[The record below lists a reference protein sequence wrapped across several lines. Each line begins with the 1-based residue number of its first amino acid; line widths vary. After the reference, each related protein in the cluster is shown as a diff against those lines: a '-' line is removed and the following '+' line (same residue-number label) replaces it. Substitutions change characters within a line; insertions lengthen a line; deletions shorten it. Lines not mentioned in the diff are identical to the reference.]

1 MPQKTFQTNDVV
13 EEQDSGFNYREILD
27 AVILHWHWF
36 AISIIGCLFVAFL
49 YLRCKSPV
57 YSTWAEV
64 LIKEDDPYKR
74 RMSGGGLAD
83 FTQLG
88 VLTNSNGFDNEVE
101 ILGSKTLA
109 RRAVTNLKLYVRYSF
124 DGMLRDEE
132 LYRTSPIVAD
142 MSPVDLDTLSMPVSL
157 VITPLQEGGYH
168 IEGEALR
175 ERFESNVKGFP
186 VRVKTLSGW
195 VTLRPNPNFAGASD
209 GRTLRIGIFRPAIMA
224 EAFLGATS
232 IEPISKMA
240 TIARIT
246 MSDTQRQRAE
256 DYMNEL
262 IRVYNED
269 ANEVKNEVALK
280 TEAFVNKRIKIIDA
294 ELGTT
299 ESDLEL
305 YKKRNQLVDLMS
317 DAEAAYKGLE
327 NYQTQQIEL
336 QTQMLLVK
344 SLKEYVDNPANYMEI
359 IPANLGL
366 TDESLN
372 SMIAGYNAKV
382 VERKRL
388 LKTAPESSP
397 VVVSIT
403 NAISSLYP
411 GIRHS
416 LSTVYDNMRVQKRH
430 VDEQYDL
437 FIGRLSDAPTQERVL
452 TDIGRQQSVKAA
464 LYQILLQKREENA
477 ISLASTVDK
486 AQVIDAPESTIRPI
500 SPKKKMVA
508 LIALVLG
515 VAIPAGLIYLLNL
528 LRYRIEGRNDIE
540 KLTDLAVLSD
550 IFVAGDLKDG
560 KRAIVVRENS
570 NDIMEET
577 FRSLRTNL
585 GFVMKKSEKVL
596 LCTSV
601 IPSEGKTFVST
612 NLAMSMAL
620 MGRKV
625 LVVGLDVRKPRLA
638 KLFGLVTGHHGL
650 TTYLAGED
658 SSDGF
663 LREQIFNSGMH
674 ANLDVLPA
682 GLIPPNPGELITSE
696 RLDGAFA
703 RFREWYDM
711 VIVDTPPVGLVSD
724 TLLLGRLADATL
736 IVCRCDY
743 SLKRNFNIVN
753 TIHQEGKLPK
763 MNLVLNGVDLQQ
775 RKYGYYYGY
784 GNYGRYGRYGSYGSY
799 GGYGNYGGYG
809 KEARS
814 GKSKSPREGGSYLHE
829 EDFEDKD

>member
-49 YLRCKSPV
+49 YLGCKSPV

-124 DGMLRDEE
+124 DGVLRDEE
-132 LYRTSPIVAD
+132 LYRTSPVVAD
-142 MSPVDLDTLSMPVSL
+142 MSPVDLDTLSMPLSME
-157 VITPLQEGGYH
+157 ITPLQEGGYH

-175 ERFESNVKGFP
+175 ERFEADVKSFP

-232 IEPISKMA
+232 IEPISKMT

-388 LKTAPESSP
+388 LTTAPESSP

-500 SPKKKMVA
+500 SPKKKLVA

-540 KLTDLAVLSD
+540 KLTDLDVLSD

-601 IPSEGKTFVST
+601 MPGEGKTFVST

-625 LVVGLDVRKPRLA
+625 LVVGLDIRKPRLA

-696 RLDGAFA
+696 RLDDAFA

-809 KEARS
+809 KESHAS
-814 GKSKSPREGGSYLHE
+814 NSKSPARSSHYLRE
-829 EDFEDKD
+829 DNFDDKD

>member
-124 DGMLRDEE
+124 DGVLRDEE
-132 LYRTSPIVAD
+132 LYRTSPVVAD
-142 MSPVDLDTLSMPVSL
+142 MSPVDLDTLSMPLSME
-157 VITPLQEGGYH
+157 ISPLQEGGYH

-175 ERFESNVKGFP
+175 ERFEADVKSFP

-232 IEPISKMA
+232 IEPISKMT

-388 LKTAPESSP
+388 LTTAPESSP

-500 SPKKKMVA
+500 SPKKKLVA

-601 IPSEGKTFVST
+601 MPGEGKTFVST

-625 LVVGLDVRKPRLA
+625 LVVGLDIRKPRLA

-682 GLIPPNPGELITSE
+682 GLISPNPGELITSE
-696 RLDGAFA
+696 RLADAFA

-799 GGYGNYGGYG
+799 GGYGNYGSYG

>member
-74 RMSGGGLAD
+74 RMSGGGLPD

-124 DGMLRDEE
+124 DGVLRDEE
-132 LYRTSPIVAD
+132 LYRTSPVVAD
-142 MSPVDLDTLSMPVSL
+142 MSPVDLDTLSMPLSME
-157 VITPLQEGGYH
+157 ISPLQEGGYH

-175 ERFESNVKGFP
+175 ERFEADVKSFP

-232 IEPISKMA
+232 IEPISKMT

-388 LKTAPESSP
+388 LTTAPESSP

-500 SPKKKMVA
+500 SPKKKLVA

-577 FRSLRTNL
+577 FRCLRTNL

-601 IPSEGKTFVST
+601 MPGEGKTFVST

-625 LVVGLDVRKPRLA
+625 LVVGLDIRKPRLA
-638 KLFGLVTGHHGL
+638 KSFGLVTGHHGL
-650 TTYLAGED
+650 TTYLVGED

-696 RLDGAFA
+696 RLDDAFA

-799 GGYGNYGGYG
+799 GGYGNYGSYG

>member
-124 DGMLRDEE
+124 DGVLRDEE
-132 LYRTSPIVAD
+132 LYRTSPVVAD
-142 MSPVDLDTLSMPVSL
+142 MSPVDLDTLSMPLSME
-157 VITPLQEGGYH
+157 ISPLQEGGYH

-175 ERFESNVKGFP
+175 ERFEADVKSFP

-232 IEPISKMA
+232 IEPISKMT

-388 LKTAPESSP
+388 LTTAPESSP

-500 SPKKKMVA
+500 SPKKKLVA

-601 IPSEGKTFVST
+601 MPGEGKTFVST

-625 LVVGLDVRKPRLA
+625 LVVGLDIRKPRLA

-674 ANLDVLPA
+674 VNLDVLPA

-696 RLDGAFA
+696 RLDDAFA

-799 GGYGNYGGYG
+799 GGYGNYGSYG